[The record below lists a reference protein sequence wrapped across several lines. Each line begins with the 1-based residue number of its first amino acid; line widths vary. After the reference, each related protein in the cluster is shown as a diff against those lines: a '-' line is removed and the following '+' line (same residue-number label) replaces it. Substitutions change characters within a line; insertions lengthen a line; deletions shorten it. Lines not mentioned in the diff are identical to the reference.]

1 MKHARL
7 TRRFRRWPLI
17 LTVALVAFVVYAAR
31 QPTEAA
37 ATVTT
42 VARAGVDVAHGLAAF
57 VNAL

>member
-7 TRRFRRWPLI
+7 NRRFRRWPLV

-31 QPTEAA
+31 QPTQAA

-42 VARAGVDVAHGLAAF
+42 VARAGVDVAQGLAAF
-57 VNAL
+57 IDAL